1 MLKKGKAQA
10 ENIQI
15 SNRILNGTNIKGD
28 IESNGDFRIDGR
40 VEGKINISGKLV
52 VGEKGVVV
60 GEISCENASISG
72 KVKGKI
78 QAREQLSLLA
88 SANVEGEIMMS
99 KLMVESGAE
108 FIGSS
113 SMGARV
119 RDLKDATNEKAQK
132 SGEKSA

>member
-1 MLKKGKAQA
+1 MLKKAKAQA
-10 ENIQI
+10 DSIQI

-28 IESNGDFRIDGR
+28 IESNGDFRIDGS
-40 VEGKINISGKLV
+40 VEGKISISGKLV
-52 VGEKGVVV
+52 VGEKGIVN
-60 GEISCENASISG
+60 GDIICEHASISG

-88 SANVEGEIMMS
+88 TANVEGEIMMA
-99 KLMVESGAE
+99 KLMIETGAE

-113 SMGARV
+113 SMGARI
-119 RDLKDATNEKAQK
+119 RDLKEATNEKAQK